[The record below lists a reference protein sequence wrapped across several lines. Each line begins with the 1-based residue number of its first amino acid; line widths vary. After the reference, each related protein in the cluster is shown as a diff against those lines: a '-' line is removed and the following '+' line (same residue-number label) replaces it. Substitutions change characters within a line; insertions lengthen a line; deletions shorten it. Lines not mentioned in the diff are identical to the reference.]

1 MSKISDPSIDH
12 VHFWIGDLAVIYIRK
27 KVKGL
32 DQIKVEL
39 TFFQKTNLECINY
52 NLMGQFSVIVL
63 EKVETVIIFEKI
75 DLTSATNLGKY
86 SIDTF

>member
-27 KVKGL
+27 KAKGL

-39 TFFQKTNLECINY
+39 TFF
-52 NLMGQFSVIVL
+52 
-63 EKVETVIIFEKI
+63 
-75 DLTSATNLGKY
+75 
-86 SIDTF
+86 